1 MVQSRWKT
9 ARLYRLEAAIL
20 IQMGAQDASNTDP
33 DAMLAAAMLKGSANA
48 YAQIQRYLAAAERSY
63 YRARNQLYVDQCQR
77 RVRANIAK
85 TEEWQQKFLE
95 RKAQMAAD
103 ATAPPNRV
111 RFGKTRITSPLPP
124 PPAPPRPPFA
134 PKPTPAADRFTPNRV
149 ACVANCE
156 SRVCDSATTAR
167 PNTAGSLR
175 IRPAH
180 CSESGAAAPGSPP
193 SPDSCTAPC
202 LPAPAAPCTGPPSP
216 TAGRKRFA

>member
-1 MVQSRWKT
+1 MSTIAQITANQLNAKSSTGPSTPEGKANSSRNPTTHGLSGSFTLLPHEDRTEFQRLLDSYAKSFSPADDHESYLVELMVQSRWKS

-20 IQMGAQDASNTDP
+20 IQMGAQDTSNTDP

-103 ATAPPNRV
+103 AT
-111 RFGKTRITSPLPP
+111 S
-124 PPAPPRPPFA
+124 
-134 PKPTPAADRFTPNRV
+134 
-149 ACVANCE
+149 
-156 SRVCDSATTAR
+156 SAKS
-167 PNTAGSLR
+167 GSFWKN
-175 IRPAH
+175 PDYV
-180 CSESGAAAPGSPP
+180 AAPATP
-193 SPDSCTAPC
+193 S
-202 LPAPAAPCTGPPSP
+202 APAAAIRTETNP
-216 TAGRKRFA
+216 RR